1 MLRIGIT
8 GGLGS
13 GKSEV
18 TAFFKQ
24 KGARVF
30 DADLE
35 AKLILLHSEGV
46 QKSVIAAFGD
56 TVLNEVGELDF
67 QRLARHAFANSDRQR
82 QLNDIMH
89 PEVILAAD
97 KAMILAE
104 QDGVAMFILDAPLLF
119 EAKLEEY
126 LDLTVVVI
134 ADQQVRIKRALERGN
149 LTEEDILRR
158 IQLQMPDKE
167 KLARADLVVT
177 NNGTLEQ
184 LQAELEALY
193 SNIIWD

>member
-30 DADLE
+30 DADVE
-35 AKLILLHSEGV
+35 AKLILLRLEGV
-46 QKSVIAAFGD
+46 QKAVIAAFGE

-82 QLNDIMH
+82 QLNEIMH

-126 LDLTVVVI
+126 LDLTVLVI

-167 KLARADLVVT
+167 KLVRADLVVT

>member
-18 TAFFKQ
+18 TEFFKQ

-30 DADLE
+30 DADVE
-35 AKLILLHSEGV
+35 AKLILLRLEGV
-46 QKSVIAAFGD
+46 QKAVIAAFGE

-67 QRLARHAFANSDRQR
+67 QRLARHAFASSDRQR
-82 QLNDIMH
+82 QLNEIMH

-104 QDGVAMFILDAPLLF
+104 QDGAAMFILDAPLLF

-167 KLARADLVVT
+167 KLVRADLVVT

>member
-35 AKLILLHSEGV
+35 AKLILLHSGGV
-46 QKSVIAAFGD
+46 QKAVIAAFGD
-56 TVLNEVGELDF
+56 TVLNEVGDLDF

-82 QLNDIMH
+82 QLNEIMH
-89 PEVILAAD
+89 PEVISAAD

-126 LDLTVVVI
+126 LDLTVLVI
-134 ADQQVRIKRALERGN
+134 ADQEVRIKRALERGN

-193 SNIIWD
+193 SKIIWD

>member
-18 TAFFKQ
+18 TEFFKQ

-30 DADLE
+30 DADVE
-35 AKLILLHSEGV
+35 AKLILLRLEGV
-46 QKSVIAAFGD
+46 QKAVIAAFGD

-82 QLNDIMH
+82 QLNEIMH

>member
-46 QKSVIAAFGD
+46 QKAVIAAFGE

-82 QLNDIMH
+82 RLNDIMH

-134 ADQQVRIKRALERGN
+134 ADQQVRVKRALERGN

>member
-18 TAFFKQ
+18 TEFFKR

-30 DADLE
+30 DADVE
-35 AKLILLHSEGV
+35 AKLILLRLEGV
-46 QKSVIAAFGD
+46 QKAVIAAFGE

-67 QRLARHAFANSDRQR
+67 QRLARHAFANADRQH
-82 QLNDIMH
+82 QLNEIMH

-104 QDGVAMFILDAPLLF
+104 QDGVEMFILDAPLLF

-193 SNIIWD
+193 TNIIWD

>member
-18 TAFFKQ
+18 TEFFKR

-30 DADLE
+30 DADVE
-35 AKLILLHSEGV
+35 AKLILLRLKGV
-46 QKSVIAAFGD
+46 QKAVIAAFGE

-67 QRLARHAFANSDRQR
+67 QRLARHAFANADRQH
-82 QLNDIMH
+82 QLNEIMH

-104 QDGVAMFILDAPLLF
+104 QDGVEMFILDAPLLF

-134 ADQQVRIKRALERGN
+134 ADRQVRIKRALERGN

-193 SNIIWD
+193 TNIIWD

>member
-18 TAFFKQ
+18 TEFFKQ

-30 DADLE
+30 DADVE
-35 AKLILLHSEGV
+35 AKLILLRLEGV
-46 QKSVIAAFGD
+46 QKAVIAAFGE

-67 QRLARHAFANSDRQR
+67 QRLARHAFANADRQR
-82 QLNDIMH
+82 QLNEILH

-104 QDGVAMFILDAPLLF
+104 QDGAAMFILDAPLLF

-126 LDLTVVVI
+126 LDLTVMVI

>member
-18 TAFFKQ
+18 TEFFKQ

-30 DADLE
+30 DADVE
-35 AKLILLHSEGV
+35 AKLILLRLEGV
-46 QKSVIAAFGD
+46 QKAVIAAFGE

-82 QLNDIMH
+82 QLNEIMH

>member
-46 QKSVIAAFGD
+46 QKAVIAAFGD

-82 QLNDIMH
+82 QLNEIMH
-89 PEVILAAD
+89 PEVIRAAD
-97 KAMILAE
+97 KAMILAK
-104 QDGVAMFILDAPLLF
+104 QDGVEMFILDAPLLF

-134 ADQQVRIKRALERGN
+134 ADRQVRIKRALERGN

-184 LQAELEALY
+184 LQAELETLY

>member
-18 TAFFKQ
+18 TEFFKQ

-30 DADLE
+30 DADVE
-35 AKLILLHSEGV
+35 AKLILLRLEGV
-46 QKSVIAAFGD
+46 QKAVIAAFGE

-82 QLNDIMH
+82 QLNEIMH

-158 IQLQMPDKE
+158 IQLQMPDKD

>member
-30 DADLE
+30 DADVE
-35 AKLILLHSEGV
+35 AKLILLRLEGV
-46 QKSVIAAFGD
+46 QKAVIAAFGE

-82 QLNDIMH
+82 QLNEIMH

>member
-46 QKSVIAAFGD
+46 QKAVIAAFGD

-82 QLNDIMH
+82 QLNEIMH
-89 PEVILAAD
+89 PEVIRAAD
-97 KAMILAE
+97 KAMILAK
-104 QDGVAMFILDAPLLF
+104 QDGVEMFILDAPLLF

-134 ADQQVRIKRALERGN
+134 ADRQVRIKRALERGN

>member
-35 AKLILLHSEGV
+35 AKLLLLHSEGV
-46 QKSVIAAFGD
+46 QKAVIAAFGD

-82 QLNDIMH
+82 QLNEIMH

-104 QDGVAMFILDAPLLF
+104 QDGVEMFILDAPLLF

-158 IQLQMPDKE
+158 IQLQMHDKE

-193 SNIIWD
+193 TNIIWD

>member
-35 AKLILLHSEGV
+35 AKLLLLHSEGV
-46 QKSVIAAFGD
+46 QKAVIAAFGD

-82 QLNDIMH
+82 QLNEIMH

-134 ADQQVRIKRALERGN
+134 ADRQVRIKRALERGN

>member
-18 TAFFKQ
+18 TEFFKQ

-46 QKSVIAAFGD
+46 QKAVIAAFGD

-82 QLNDIMH
+82 QLNEIMH
-89 PEVILAAD
+89 PEVIRAAD
-97 KAMILAE
+97 KAMILAK
-104 QDGVAMFILDAPLLF
+104 QDGVEMFILDAPLLF

-134 ADQQVRIKRALERGN
+134 ADRQVRIKRALERGN

-184 LQAELEALY
+184 LQAELETLY

>member
-82 QLNDIMH
+82 QLNEIMH

-177 NNGTLEQ
+177 NNGTMEQ

>member
-18 TAFFKQ
+18 TEFFKR

-30 DADLE
+30 DADVE
-35 AKLILLHSEGV
+35 AKLILLRLKGV
-46 QKSVIAAFGD
+46 QKAVIAAFGE

-67 QRLARHAFANSDRQR
+67 QRLARHAFANADRQR
-82 QLNDIMH
+82 QLNEIMH

-104 QDGVAMFILDAPLLF
+104 QDGVEMFILDAPLLF

-134 ADQQVRIKRALERGN
+134 ADRQVRIKRALERGN

-193 SNIIWD
+193 TNIIWD

>member
-18 TAFFKQ
+18 TEFFKQ

-30 DADLE
+30 DADVE
-35 AKLILLHSEGV
+35 AKLILLRLGGV
-46 QKSVIAAFGD
+46 QKAVIAAFGE

-82 QLNDIMH
+82 QLNEIMH

-104 QDGVAMFILDAPLLF
+104 QDGMEMFILDAPLLF

>member
-46 QKSVIAAFGD
+46 QKAVIAAFGD
-56 TVLNEVGELDF
+56 TVLNEVGDLDF

-82 QLNDIMH
+82 RLNDIMH

-134 ADQQVRIKRALERGN
+134 ADQQVRVKRALERGN
-149 LTEEDILRR
+149 LPEEDILRR

>member
-35 AKLILLHSEGV
+35 AKLLLLHSEGV
-46 QKSVIAAFGD
+46 QKAVIAAFGD

-82 QLNDIMH
+82 QLNEIMH

-104 QDGVAMFILDAPLLF
+104 QDGVEMFILDAPLLF

-134 ADQQVRIKRALERGN
+134 ADRQVRIKRALARGN

>member
-82 QLNDIMH
+82 QLNEIMH

>member
-46 QKSVIAAFGD
+46 QKAVIAAFGD

-82 QLNDIMH
+82 QLNEIMH

>member
-18 TAFFKQ
+18 TEFFKQ

-30 DADLE
+30 DADVE
-35 AKLILLHSEGV
+35 AKLILLRLEGV
-46 QKSVIAAFGD
+46 QKAVIAAFGE

-82 QLNDIMH
+82 QLNEIMH

-167 KLARADLVVT
+167 KLVRADLVVT

>member
-30 DADLE
+30 DADVE
-35 AKLILLHSEGV
+35 AKLILLRLEGV
-46 QKSVIAAFGD
+46 QKAVIAAFGE

-82 QLNDIMH
+82 QLNEIMH

-193 SNIIWD
+193 NNIIWD

>member
-8 GGLGS
+8 GGLGP

-35 AKLILLHSEGV
+35 AKLILLHSGGV
-46 QKSVIAAFGD
+46 QKAVIAAFGD
-56 TVLNEVGELDF
+56 TVLNEVGDLDF

-82 QLNDIMH
+82 QLNEIMH
-89 PEVILAAD
+89 PEVISAAD

-126 LDLTVVVI
+126 LDLTVLVI
-134 ADQQVRIKRALERGN
+134 ADQEVRIKRALERGN

-193 SNIIWD
+193 SKIIWD

>member
-18 TAFFKQ
+18 TEFFKQ

-30 DADLE
+30 DADVE
-35 AKLILLHSEGV
+35 AKLILLRLEGV
-46 QKSVIAAFGD
+46 QKAVIAAFGE

-67 QRLARHAFANSDRQR
+67 QRLARHAFANADRQR
-82 QLNDIMH
+82 QLNEILH

-104 QDGVAMFILDAPLLF
+104 QDGAAMFILDAPLLF